1 MTKSPATISRD
12 RLQRGVA
19 ALPWALACGMV
30 AYAFIA
36 GGYLVTIMSFA
47 MIYAVF
53 VIGLN
58 VFMGF
63 AGQVSFGHNAF
74 AALSGYSSAVLTA
87 TYYWDPIPAFAV
99 GLGLALL
106 VALVVGWPT
115 LRLKGHYLAMA
126 TLAIGLIVYEITIQW
141 QSVTQGY
148 MGISG
153 ISPLGIAG
161 YEIVSDR
168 GKLLV
173 LAVIV
178 ALSSL
183 AAARLRASRFGRA
196 LAAIA
201 GSEDAARALG
211 IDVARYKLAA
221 FLVSAAYAALAGS
234 LFVHVVEFVSP
245 EVFGLNMVVLAF
257 TMLYV
262 GGIGTLGGP
271 VLGAVIVSLLPEI
284 FRSFKDYQDLFYGG
298 GPHPVA
304 DLRSEGSRRAR
315 QYHPSQGKGMTLL
328 SLQGVTRRFGGL
340 VAVDA
345 IDLEVAN
352 GGVTAVIGPNGA
364 GKTTLFNL
372 ISGFQT
378 PNAGRIVF
386 ADEDITARP
395 PEAIAAAGLV
405 RTFQLVQLF
414 QQSFGAG
421 EHPGRLPSPHR
432 GRSVVGTAPQPSH
445 PGGRAGD

>member
-1 MTKSPATISRD
+1 MTKSPATIFPE
-12 RLQRGVA
+12 RLRSGLV
-19 ALPWALACGMV
+19 ALPWVIACAML

-36 GGYLVTIMSFA
+36 GGFFVTVMSFA

-74 AALSGYSSAVLTA
+74 AALSGYASAVLTA

-126 TLAIGLIVYEITIQW
+126 TLAIGLIVYEIAIQW

-161 YEIVSDR
+161 YEIVSER
-168 GKLLV
+168 GKLFALMT
-173 LAVIV
+173 IV
-178 ALSSL
+178 GLSSL

-245 EVFGLNMVVLAF
+245 EVFGLHMVVLAF

-271 VLGAVIVSLLPEI
+271 VLGAVIVSLLPEL
-284 FRSFKDYQDLFYGG
+284 FRSLKDYQDLFYG
-298 GPHPVA
+298 
-304 DLRSEGSRRAR
+304 
-315 QYHPSQGKGMTLL
+315 
-328 SLQGVTRRFGGL
+328 
-340 VAVDA
+340 
-345 IDLEVAN
+345 
-352 GGVTAVIGPNGA
+352 
-364 GKTTLFNL
+364 
-372 ISGFQT
+372 
-378 PNAGRIVF
+378 
-386 ADEDITARP
+386 
-395 PEAIAAAGLV
+395 AGLILLLIYAPKGLAALGNLMP
-405 RTFQLVQLF
+405 R
-414 QQSFGAG
+414 
-421 EHPGRLPSPHR
+421 R
-432 GRSVVGTAPQPSH
+432 GKA
-445 PGGRAGD
+445 